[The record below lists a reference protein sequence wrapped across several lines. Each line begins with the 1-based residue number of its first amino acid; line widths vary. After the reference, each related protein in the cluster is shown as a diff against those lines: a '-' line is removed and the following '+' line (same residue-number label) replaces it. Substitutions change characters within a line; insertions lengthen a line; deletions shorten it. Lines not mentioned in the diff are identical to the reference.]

1 MAKQAS
7 AYIGLGG
14 NMKLNVKAL
23 ALTFALLMGGMV
35 FFVGLANLMWPSY
48 GGALLDM
55 VDSIYP
61 GYKAGAGFG
70 SVIWGTLYG
79 LVDGA
84 IGGAI
89 LGLLYNAFSGSKA

>member
-1 MAKQAS
+1 
-7 AYIGLGG
+7 
-14 NMKLNVKAL
+14 
-23 ALTFALLMGGMV
+23 
-35 FFVGLANLMWPSY
+35 
-48 GGALLDM
+48 M

-61 GYKAGAGFG
+61 GYKAATGFG

-89 LGLLYNAFSGSKA
+89 FGLLYNAFRGSEA

>member
-1 MAKQAS
+1 
-7 AYIGLGG
+7 
-14 NMKLNVKAL
+14 MKLNVKAL
-23 ALTFALLMGGMV
+23 TLTFALLMGGMV
-35 FFVGLANLMWPSY
+35 FFVGLANLIWPSY
-48 GGALLDM
+48 GGAVLNM

-61 GYKAGAGFG
+61 GYKAATGFG

-89 LGLLYNAFSGSKA
+89 FGLLYNAFRGSEA